1 MIQIAAGL
9 FYGLIYGIIVTYIV
23 DKMVEPY
30 KYVKFIIGLIIIAI
44 LGFNYTALT
53 KLIYGTTS
61 NTTDLIILVTLMYT
75 IFLHQSSKKSK

>member
-30 KYVKFIIGLIIIAI
+30 KYIKFIIGLIIIAI
-44 LGFNYTALT
+44 LGLNYTALT

-61 NTTDLIILVTLMYT
+61 NTTDLVALVTLIYT
-75 IFLHQSSKKSK
+75 IFLHVTSKKSK

>member
-1 MIQIAAGL
+1 MTQIAAGL

-44 LGFNYTALT
+44 LGLNYTALT

-61 NTTDLIILVTLMYT
+61 NTTDLVALVTLIYT
-75 IFLHQSSKKSK
+75 IFLHQTSKKSK

>member
-9 FYGLIYGIIVTYIV
+9 FYGLIYGIVVTYIV

-30 KYVKFIIGLIIIAI
+30 KYVKFITGLIIIAI
-44 LGFNYTALT
+44 LGLNYTALT

-61 NTTDLIILVTLMYT
+61 NTTDLVVLITLIYT
-75 IFLHQSSKKSK
+75 IFLQQSSKKSK

>member
-1 MIQIAAGL
+1 MTQIAAGL

-30 KYVKFIIGLIIIAI
+30 KYIKFIIGLIIIAI
-44 LGFNYTALT
+44 LGLNYSELT

-61 NTTDLIILVTLMYT
+61 NTTDLVVLITLIYT

>member
-1 MIQIAAGL
+1 MTQIAAGL

-30 KYVKFIIGLIIIAI
+30 KYVKFIIGLIIITI
-44 LGFNYTALT
+44 LGLNYSELT
-53 KLIYGTTS
+53 KLIYGSTS
-61 NTTDLIILVTLMYT
+61 NTTDLVVLITLIYT

>member
-30 KYVKFIIGLIIIAI
+30 KYVKFIKKTPEKTRYFNAEMNRYEI
-44 LGFNYTALT
+44 LLN
-53 KLIYGTTS
+53 
-61 NTTDLIILVTLMYT
+61 
-75 IFLHQSSKKSK
+75 Q

>member
-1 MIQIAAGL
+1 MTHIAAGL
-9 FYGLIYGIIVTYIV
+9 FFGLIYGIIVTYIV

-44 LGFNYTALT
+44 LGLNYPELT
-53 KLIYGTTS
+53 KLIYGSTS
-61 NTTDLIILVTLMYT
+61 KTTDLVVLITLIYT